1 MKGLGNA
8 AQNKSKASQ
17 KKNQPDE
24 GENVFAESAK
34 EYPAAARIGFP
45 VIAFRTGSCQ
55 VSDIVDVIVRNK
67 DSVRPMLVS
76 QIDGN
81 DMVNLHRIAR
91 HNASTI
97 RAHVE
102 LSKNSGMIQDIP
114 VSVILRPFILF
125 PVISHGRQPNGP
137 KDAPGEPCVS
147 GTLPADGPETSF
159 H

>member
-67 DSVRPMLVS
+67 DSVRPMPVC

-91 HNASTI
+91 HNASTCKTFQK
-97 RAHVE
+97 
-102 LSKNSGMIQDIP
+102 LQDDSKYTGIGNPQTVHTFSGD
-114 VSVILRPFILF
+114 
-125 PVISHGRQPNGP
+125 
-137 KDAPGEPCVS
+137 
-147 GTLPADGPETSF
+147 
-159 H
+159 

>member
-17 KKNQPDE
+17 KKNQPDK

-67 DSVRPMLVS
+67 DSVRPMPVC

-91 HNASTI
+91 HNVSTI
-97 RAHVE
+97 RAHVK
-102 LSKNSGMIQDIP
+102 LSKSSRMIQNIP

-125 PVISHGRQPNGP
+125 PAISHGTQPN
-137 KDAPGEPCVS
+137 
-147 GTLPADGPETSF
+147 
-159 H
+159 